1 VEGSTG
7 MAGVGMRMGSGVNIG
22 VQVKVKVRVEVRLEF
37 VLRKVRVCVLRW
49 HFRLVYDGLVFGSH
63 GQGCGCPRMKH
74 GAAGRSIG

>member
-1 VEGSTG
+1 VGSSTG

-22 VQVKVKVRVEVRLEF
+22 VKVEVEVRVEVRLEF
-37 VLRKVRVCVLRW
+37 VLRKVRMCVLRW
-49 HFRLVYDGLVFGSH
+49 HLRLLNDGPMFGTH